1 MIRDDTTG
9 RMFTNAFPRAS
20 HSVRAYGAYGFT
32 GPELIA
38 NAKKR
43 VAIARDALE
52 KAIAPTGRVT
62 MDGGTRSRI
71 DNYWRKWQKDVNA
84 WEDRGSP
91 RVFDT
96 QEGGQRWLKEG
107 DDLASAGT
115 AEAGRIADL
124 VVAAGGKQAK
134 WAEDLK
140 AAGRTIASIP
150 SGVAMA
156 LAKPLLILGGSLV
169 LLMFLFGK
177 AGGKLNLPFLSAG
190 SR

>member
-1 MIRDDTTG
+1 MIRDDATG
-9 RMFTNAFPRAS
+9 RMFTNAFLRAGNS
-20 HSVRAYGAYGFT
+20 LRYYGSYGFT
-32 GPELIA
+32 GSELIV

-62 MDGGTRSRI
+62 MDGATRSRI
-71 DNYWRKWQKDVNA
+71 DNYWRRWQKDVNV
-84 WEDRGSP
+84 WEAVGSP
-91 RVFDT
+91 RLFDAPG
-96 QEGGQRWLKEG
+96 EGSIWLKAG

-124 VVAAGGKQAK
+124 VVSAGGKPAK
-134 WAEDLK
+134 WGEDLK

-150 SGVAMA
+150 SGVAFA

-169 LLMFLFGK
+169 LILFLFGK

-190 SR
+190 GQ